1 MQRLFTMFPGGRVGV
16 ALVCLRLS
24 AVVALALGAE
34 SARPLADG
42 VALVAMAIG
51 LALCIGLATP
61 ICASVCCL
69 AAVYHASYSTGAA
82 SLCLVISALNAFA
95 LALLGPGAYSIDARL
110 YGRRRVVFKHAEG
123 ERVDP
128 PDD

>member
-1 MQRLFTMFPGGRVGV
+1 MQRLFTMFPSGRVGI

-24 AVVALALGAE
+24 AVVALALGVG
-34 SARPLADG
+34 STKPLADV
-42 VALVAMAIG
+42 VALLAMAIG
-51 LALCIGLATP
+51 LALCIGFATP
-61 ICASVCCL
+61 ICASICCL
-69 AAVYHASYSTGAA
+69 AAAYHAACATGAA
-82 SLCLVISALNAFA
+82 SLCLVISALNALA

-123 ERVDP
+123 ERVDL